1 MGATKGQRHL
11 VGSPSCRIKHFTGW
25 FGKSTT
31 IICVSNTKDMHSY
44 THTLRFHRWQTWQR
58 EWQSDES
65 GRMEE

>member
-1 MGATKGQRHL
+1 LQNQAFHWL
-11 VGSPSCRIKHFTGW
+11 